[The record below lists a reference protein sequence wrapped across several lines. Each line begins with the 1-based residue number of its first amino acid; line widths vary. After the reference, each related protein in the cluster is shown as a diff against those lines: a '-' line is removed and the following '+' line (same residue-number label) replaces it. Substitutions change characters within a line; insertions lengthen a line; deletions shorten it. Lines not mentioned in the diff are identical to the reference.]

1 MTVKLTERVKSL
13 GQIASLVNAGSALPE
28 VLQLIVT
35 AVCQRSAWSSSAIM
49 AIDEASGYSVLV
61 ARYDPLFSS
70 RDKISIDRWLLET
83 SPVKSVL
90 ETRQALLIDDA
101 QKLPRSAGY
110 HQEALERDYRTV
122 VLLPFSTKDEQ
133 GRNMVLS
140 VHAHAVRKVD
150 AEEIAFLETV
160 ALLGSLAVEKAHRL
174 SLEAQQN
181 DWLRQALDIHQ
192 HAMEHVLSSEDARS
206 FIELCERHLER
217 TLLLVDLTTNQLVTA
232 HGRPATDPP
241 GAAPAPSGNTATM
254 RLERPSTDT
263 YRLLARAVRDADIGQ
278 FETVRRIALA
288 PADPAQTIE
297 VVIEP
302 CIAAGQ
308 VLGGMV
314 VLTDG
319 RPLDPFEALTAQQL
333 RAAFSMLLLRHQIR
347 FDVQAETHGEFFS
360 RLFSGDWRD
369 ETATLARAHHLQL
382 PLDEPARLAVIA
394 LPREATTKGAGA
406 SSGDI
411 EQALARIARQRLPG
425 ATAFAEDTAPGSSG
439 GRHYVIFLPER
450 RMQKTQQLLTQM
462 IEEVEWLS
470 QAKATACISAQCQR
484 LEDYR
489 DARRECDRL
498 LQLALRVGRHGI
510 VDSGDFGPLAR
521 LIAVADAQAL
531 RGFVEETLGAVESY
545 DRQHDGNLLATLDRF
560 LSNSGRYQATADAL
574 GIHVTTLR
582 YRLQRLADLF
592 GLDLED
598 PDTRTSLIVALRVRS
613 TFGPGSQPAEP

>member
-1 MTVKLTERVKSL
+1 
-13 GQIASLVNAGSALPE
+13 
-28 VLQLIVT
+28 
-35 AVCQRSAWSSSAIM
+35 M
-49 AIDEASGYSVLV
+49 AIDDASGYSVLV
-61 ARYDPLFSS
+61 ARYDPLFTG
-70 RDKISIDRWLLET
+70 RDRVSVDRWLLET

-90 ETRQALLIDDA
+90 ETRQALIIDDA
-101 QKLPRSAGY
+101 QKLPHSAGY
-110 HQEALERDYRTV
+110 HQEAVERDYRTV

-150 AEEIAFLETV
+150 TEEIAFLETV

-174 SLEAQQN
+174 WLESQQN
-181 DWLRQALDIHQ
+181 GWLRQALDIHQ
-192 HAMEHVLSSEDARS
+192 HAMEHVLSAQDVRP
-206 FIELCERHLER
+206 FIELCERHLDR
-217 TLLLVDLTTNQLVTA
+217 TLLLVDLTTNQLVVARGRSTA
-232 HGRPATDPP
+232 GQPATNPSEARPP
-241 GAAPAPSGNTATM
+241 RVNAREAVL
-254 RLERPSTDT
+254 LERPSIET
-263 YRLLARAVRDADIGQ
+263 YRELARAVRDADIGQ
-278 FETVRRIALA
+278 FETVRRIALT
-288 PADPAQTIE
+288 PSDPALTIE
-297 VVIEP
+297 MIIEP

-308 VLGGMV
+308 VLGGVV
-314 VLTDG
+314 VLLDG
-319 RPLDPFEALTAQQL
+319 RPLDPIEALTAQQL

-382 PLDEPARLAVIA
+382 PLDEPGRLAVIA
-394 LPREATTKGAGA
+394 LPRDTAVKGKGAT
-406 SSGDI
+406 STDI

-425 ATAFAEDTAPGSSG
+425 ATAFAADSLQGTSSG
-439 GRHYVIFLPER
+439 DRHYVVFLPER
-450 RMQKTQQLLTQM
+450 RMQKTQQLLAQM

-484 LEDYR
+484 LDDYR

-498 LQLALRVGRHGI
+498 LQLAVRVGRNGI

-521 LIAVADAQAL
+521 LIAVADAKAL
-531 RGFVEETLGAVESY
+531 RGFVEETLGAVEDY
-545 DRQHDGNLLATLDRF
+545 DRQHDGSLLPTLDRF

-574 GIHVTTLR
+574 SIHVTTLR

-592 GLDLED
+592 NLDLED

-613 TFGPGSQPAEP
+613 TFGPRSQST